1 MISWILIGIGVI
13 LGVIILMALYYYN
26 RFVTLE
32 NRIDNSSSQIDVQLR
47 KRAELVPNLVQVVK
61 GYAKHEKGIMDDIT
75 KSRKALLSAGNIQDK
90 VKAGDVMQ
98 NALRSIFALA
108 ENYPT
113 LTANKNFLHLQEE
126 LSAIEDKIAYA
137 RQYYNDS
144 VMDYENASEQF
155 PGVFFFKLYGRQKKN
170 YLQIPELHRKVP
182 KIDL

>member
-1 MISWILIGIGVI
+1 MIGWIALGIGIFIGLVF
-13 LGVIILMALYYYN
+13 LMALYYYN
-26 RFVTLE
+26 RFITLE

-47 KRAELVPNLVQVVK
+47 KRAELVPNLVKVVK
-61 GYAKHEKGIMDDIT
+61 GYAKHEKGIMEDIT

-113 LTANKNFLHLQEE
+113 LTADKNFLHLQTE

-155 PGVFFFKLYGRQKKN
+155 PGVMFFKLYGRKKKD
-170 YLQIPELHRKVP
+170 YLHIPESHRKAP
-182 KIDL
+182 EIDL